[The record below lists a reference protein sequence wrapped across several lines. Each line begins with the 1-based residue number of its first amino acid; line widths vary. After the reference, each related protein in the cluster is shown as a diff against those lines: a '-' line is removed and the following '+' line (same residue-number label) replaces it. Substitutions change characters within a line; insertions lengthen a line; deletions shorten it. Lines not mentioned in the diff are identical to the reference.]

1 MTRQQ
6 INTIVSGSGV
16 PGKERVIDVIETFI
30 SWVLVCNEFSYK
42 IKRPVQ
48 YSFLDFST
56 IERRKNLCLQ
66 ESYLNRQLAGD
77 MYVDVLPVTRSNHD
91 ITIGGN
97 GEVID
102 YAVRMKTMDNNK
114 LMNVM
119 LPYGRVT
126 DRQIEDLANLIADFH
141 LKSTPI
147 YSHVSYDLAG
157 KFGDLAGQI
166 TFLSGNMSSDEVESI
181 KRSIS
186 TFHGLSNILTPRLIK
201 RVNLGFFRNCHGDL
215 HSGNI
220 FLMDKPVPFD
230 RIEFDPGLIQID
242 VLNEIAFMCMDL
254 EHLEQPD
261 LSKLF
266 YETYN
271 MRFPAIIDEEDEH
284 LFVLYKA
291 YRANTCA
298 KVNCLKA
305 QAVSDHRLTLSYIE
319 NVRRYVRI
327 MGTYLDHLTSKIQFK
342 NEDENHKKP
351 QAGRNQLSAGS
362 VSLPGAHH

>member
-6 INTIVSGSGV
+6 IDKIVSNSSV
-16 PGKERVIDVIETFI
+16 PGKERVIEVIETFI
-30 SWVLVCNEFSYK
+30 SWVIVCNEFTYK

-48 YSFLDFST
+48 YSFLNFST

-66 ESYLNRQLAGD
+66 ESYLNKQLAGH
-77 MYVDVLPVTRSNHD
+77 MYVDVLPVTRSNND
-91 ITIGGN
+91 ITIGGDD
-97 GEVID
+97 EVID
-102 YAVRMKTMDNNK
+102 YAVRMKTMDNKK
-114 LMNVM
+114 LMNVL
-119 LPYGRVT
+119 LPYGKVT

-147 YSHVSYDLAG
+147 YSHVSYDLSA
-157 KFGDLAGQI
+157 KFNDLFGQMP
-166 TFLSGNMSSDEVESI
+166 FLSDYLSADEVDNIKESL
-181 KRSIS
+181 S
-186 TFHGLSNILTPRLIK
+186 TFQRLSTILTPRLIK

-230 RIEFDPGLIQID
+230 RIEFDPTLSQID

-254 EHLEQPD
+254 EHFEQPD

-271 MRFPAIIDEEDEH
+271 MRFPTILDKEDEH
-284 LFVLYKA
+284 LFMLYKA
-291 YRANTCA
+291 YRANICA

-305 QAVSDHRLTLSYIE
+305 QAASDHRLTLSYIE
-319 NVRRYVRI
+319 DVRRYVRI
-327 MGTYLDHLTSKIQFK
+327 MRIYLDHITSNIKFK
-342 NEDENHKKP
+342 NEDENQKTSQP
-351 QAGRNQLSAGS
+351 GSNQISGGS